1 MAGGVAAQ
9 HNDDALV
16 VEIDRIC
23 DGMATEA
30 LTGSNYTD
38 GDERS
43 VTPGGRPYICL
54 ALKGRQNNLSP
65 LAMPRRFP
73 SPFQG

>member
-30 LTGSNYTD
+30 LKGINYTD

-43 VTPGGRPYICL
+43 VTPGGTPRIRQ
-54 ALKGRQNNLSP
+54 ALKGRQNNVPTLI
-65 LAMPRRFP
+65 MPRHLLP
-73 SPFQG
+73 PFQG